1 MTKLLHSCTWFF
13 RNTIP
18 QRCLK
23 KSGPP
28 QTIKK
33 NKDVLDPSGLAR
45 DIRLM
50 ICSTDCEKY
59 PCQWLILTKL
69 GPEVLGTRFLC
80 IYISFRWTK
89 YSNTR
94 SHKGQ
99 IISLKFQNQCKLIY
113 SLTWQSYCKKIM
125 LEKIY
130 TSFLHPFNQL
140 STCHGDKLGFR

>member
-1 MTKLLHSCTWFF
+1 MTKLLHSCTWHGA
-13 RNTIP
+13 IP

-23 KSGPP
+23 NQDHHK
-28 QTIKK
+28 QLKK
-33 NKDVLDPSGLAR
+33 NKDILDPNGLAR

-50 ICSTDCEKY
+50 TCSTLCEKE

-80 IYISFRWTK
+80 IYIFFRWTK

-99 IISLKFQNQCKLIY
+99 ISSLNFQTQCKLIY
-113 SLTWQSYCKKIM
+113 SLTWQSYCKKNI